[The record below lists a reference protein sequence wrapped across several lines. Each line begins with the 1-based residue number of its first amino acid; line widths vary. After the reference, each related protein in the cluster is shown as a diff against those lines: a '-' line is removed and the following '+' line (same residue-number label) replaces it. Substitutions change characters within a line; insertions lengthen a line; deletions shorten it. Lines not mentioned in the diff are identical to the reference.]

1 MSIQWNDAHN
11 NQPPLGK
18 VVRVIYTD
26 GLECDALRV
35 GGRRYMP
42 VGDSMYRYVDV
53 AKWREIETTGATHAS

>member
-26 GLECDALRV
+26 GLECDAYRIR
-35 GGRRYMP
+35 GRIYN
-42 VGDSMYRYVDV
+42 SCYRYVDV